1 MQHLWNRLLAAT
13 ATLALLTTAASAIT
27 VVDDTV
33 VTTQM
38 GQSWVTIEPEAGEGI
53 YHVCIPAF
61 LGRDSDTISE
71 EIDELLD
78 GDGGMGECYDTF
90 VALNLD
96 AGNAMYQVDDGEYR
110 LYLNQAYIG
119 LRPLVATSSS
129 EQALLELLDE
139 RLFAAQAAG
148 VTPDVEALRT
158 EFAGLVELAQ
168 EAAQQAELSAE
179 AAALSAS
186 LAGLAAMAANQNA
199 AEADSAATTAE
210 TAAATAE
217 QAEADAATAQRA
229 AAANAILAR
238 TAAAAANTANQS
250 AEGAA
255 AIATTAEVNAVEAAT
270 AAETAEANATAEAIL
285 AQTAAIA
292 ANTANQS
299 AEGAAAI
306 ATTAEANAVEA
317 ATAAEAAVG
326 TIAEFDQDGN
336 ITGLTPELQREIDAA
351 LDEQLPWWLRLLV
364 MVAIALA
371 LGAMLFAS
379 LNWRRTSAIEPRV
392 NVLEGNVVAL
402 QGRFERTI
410 TKILSGPY
418 RTLLPKDIRELPAD
432 ASFDYHV
439 KVDGV
444 LMTFPMQV
452 AGTSATDETLV
463 TIPHVLTGAAD
474 KVGVKKLHRS
484 LCDHIEKHGVPDAI
498 TASNTPVSNAT

>member
-1 MQHLWNRLLAAT
+1 MRHFLNRLLTAT
-13 ATLALLTTAASAIT
+13 AALAIVTGTASAIT
-27 VVDDTV
+27 VVDDTIV
-33 VTTQM
+33 VTEL
-38 GQSWVTIEPEAGEGI
+38 GQWVTITPTTGRGEGRT
-53 YHVCIPAF
+53 HACAPLVF
-61 LGRDSDTISE
+61 S
-71 EIDELLD
+71 EIDNAYVQCWL
-78 GDGGMGECYDTF
+78 GVNGTASTF
-90 VALNLD
+90 VRLN
-96 AGNAMYQVDDGEYR
+96 AGQDFCPAGDDRFGLCLGET
-110 LYLNQAYIG
+110 YLAP
-119 LRPLVATSSS
+119 LPLVAVSPA
-129 EQALLELLDE
+129 EQALLDLLAV
-139 RLFAAQAAG
+139 RLLAAQAAG
-148 VTPDVEALRT
+148 VTPDVEALQT

-199 AEADSAATTAE
+199 AEADSAATTAN

-229 AAANAILAR
+229 AAADAILAR
-238 TAAAAANTANQS
+238 TAAAAANIANRS

-255 AIATTAEVNAVEAAT
+255 AIATTAEANAVEAAT

-351 LDEQLPWWLRLLV
+351 LDEQLPWWLRVVVIIALV
-364 MVAIALA
+364 LA
-371 LGAMLFAS
+371 LGALLLAIW
-379 LNWRRTSAIEPRV
+379 NWRRINQSDELKPRV
-392 NVLEGNVVAL
+392 DNLENAVVGL
-402 QGRFERTI
+402 QSRFTRLV
-410 TKILSGPY
+410 TKITSGQY
-418 RTLLPKDIRELPAD
+418 RTLLPKDIRDLAAD

-444 LMTFPMQV
+444 LTTFPMQV
-452 AGTSATDETLV
+452 VGTSAAGEPLV

-474 KVGVKKLHRS
+474 KVGVKKLHGT
-484 LCDHIEKHGVPDAI
+484 LCEYIEKHGVPDAI

>member
-255 AIATTAEVNAVEAAT
+255 AIATTAEANAVEAAT
-270 AAETAEANATAEAIL
+270 AAETA
-285 AQTAAIA
+285 
-292 ANTANQS
+292 
-299 AEGAAAI
+299 
-306 ATTAEANAVEA
+306 
-317 ATAAEAAVG
+317 VG
-326 TIAEFDQDGN
+326 TIVELDQDGN
-336 ITGLTPELQREIDAA
+336 ITSLSTELQREIDAA